1 MEGLRLKRRHHASKV
16 ETKARVKNTEQR
28 EQRSESK
35 LLIHNAAKMRL

>member
-1 MEGLRLKRRHHASKV
+1 MEGLRLKRRHHDSRV

-35 LLIHNAAKMRL
+35 LLSHDAAKMGL